1 MTVDSLKSLVSELA
15 ADAEE
20 QGTGTKMLEND
31 RFTSLPIAPENFQ
44 EIKETATPKKI
55 AYVDGGNVELLRATN
70 YVVEF
75 NRLYHAI
82 FQGKKKITPQLEP
95 VIEFFSCVT
104 STVKTG
110 KDDDH
115 SNSNSNS
122 NNNNNNKHDI
132 HYRTSIFPHN
142 TKNKGALPFADD
154 LSFLSTDREIATS
167 NQRALIH
174 SVGSIARQFAEK
186 SFACEIVKN
195 ELSRGDILV
204 LDGSLHKAFRR
215 EHKYLQRLFELG
227 QTKGV
232 TICGLTKTSTLFTDS
247 GSSLL
252 GAIYDISEGVRYDRW
267 YVPVATPKDDDP
279 KGTIFVVKLH
289 PYSEHIFRFEILAG
303 QHSQMSQQE
312 TGEIFASLAVNSDDL
327 SMIGYPYGLID
338 ADTHARVRQSDK
350 DYYRNILLSEIS
362 QTPQWKR
369 NIMNHSKTHMV
380 HNDLNLAVG

>member
-1 MTVDSLKSLVSELA
+1 MSSDALKSLVTELA
-15 ADAEE
+15 TDVKD

-31 RFTSLPIAPENFQ
+31 RFTSLPITPENFK
-44 EIKETATPKKI
+44 EIKETDRPRKI
-55 AYVDGGNVELLRATN
+55 AYVDGGNAELLRATN

-75 NRLYHAI
+75 NRLYYTI
-82 FQGKKKITPQLEP
+82 FQGKKKIKPRLEP
-95 VIEFFSCVT
+95 AIEFFSCVT

-110 KDDDH
+110 KD
-115 SNSNSNS
+115 
-122 NNNNNNKHDI
+122 NNKREI

-142 TKNKGALPFADD
+142 TENKKALPLSDD

-186 SFACEIVKN
+186 SFACEIVRD
-195 ELSRGDILV
+195 ELSKGDILV
-204 LDGSLHKAFRR
+204 LDGSLHRSFRR
-215 EHKYLQRLFELG
+215 EHKYLQKLFEIG
-227 QTKGV
+227 QERGV

-252 GAIYDISEGVRYDRW
+252 GAIYDISEDVKYDRW
-267 YVPVATPKDDDP
+267 YVPVATPKFDDP
-279 KGTIFVVKLH
+279 RGAIFVIRLH
-289 PYSEHIFRFEILAG
+289 PYSEHIFRFEILAS
-303 QHSQMSQQE
+303 QCNQMSQQE
-312 TGEIFASLAVNSDDL
+312 INETFASLAVNADDL
-327 SMIGYPYGLID
+327 AMIGYPYGLID

-362 QTPQWKR
+362 QTPQWKK

>member
-1 MTVDSLKSLVSELA
+1 MWCHIITVDSLKSLVTELA
-15 ADAEE
+15 TNVKE
-20 QGTGTKMLEND
+20 QGTGTRMLEND
-31 RFTSLPIAPENFQ
+31 RYASLPITPENFK
-44 EIKETATPKKI
+44 EIKETVTPKKI

-75 NRLYHAI
+75 NRLYYTI
-82 FQGKKKITPQLEP
+82 FEGKKKIAPQLEP

-104 STVKTG
+104 STVKTD
-110 KDDDH
+110 KD
-115 SNSNSNS
+115 S
-122 NNNNNNKHDI
+122 NNKRDI

-142 TKNKGALPFADD
+142 TENKDTLPLSDD

-186 SFACEIVKN
+186 SFACKIVKD

-204 LDGSLHKAFRR
+204 LDGSLHKSFRR
-215 EHKYLQRLFELG
+215 EHKYLQKLFELG
-227 QTKGV
+227 QEKGV

-252 GAIYDISEGVRYDRW
+252 GAIYDISENVKHDRW
-267 YVPVATPKDDDP
+267 YIPVAAPKSDDP
-279 KGTIFVVKLH
+279 RGTIFVIKLH
-289 PYSEHIFRFEILAG
+289 PYSEHIFRFEILAD
-303 QHSQMSQQE
+303 QYDQMNQQE
-312 TGEIFASLAVNSDDL
+312 IDEVFASLAINSNDL

-362 QTPQWKR
+362 QVSQWKKS
-369 NIMNHSKTHMV
+369 IMNHSKTHMV